1 MGIQKNSFL
10 LQKAKLD
17 RDDNTHRAE
26 KVLSSFVIFMKNKAE
41 SRKTL
46 HNIISVNY

>member
-26 KVLSSFVIFMKNKAE
+26 KVLSFFVIFMKNKAE